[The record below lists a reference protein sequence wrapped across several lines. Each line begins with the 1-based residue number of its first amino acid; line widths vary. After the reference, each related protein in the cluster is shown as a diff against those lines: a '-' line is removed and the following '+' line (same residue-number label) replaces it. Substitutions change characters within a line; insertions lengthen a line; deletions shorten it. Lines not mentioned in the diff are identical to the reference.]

1 MKFLIYNAAGLTIP
15 VEAEPGVFFEF
26 ECSEDECGKR
36 IRIEGIIAEV
46 PEKEFDQI
54 LNETL
59 RANPGFSKI
68 NEITARNYVFK
79 GRVNGEEVELPAE
92 NLDDFAKRFMDE
104 VLVLR

>member
-26 ECSEDECGKR
+26 ECSEEECGKR
-36 IRIEGIIAEV
+36 VKIEGVIAEV
-46 PEKEFDQI
+46 SEKEFDHI
-54 LNETL
+54 LNQTLET
-59 RANPGFSKI
+59 NPGFSKI
-68 NEITARNYVFK
+68 SEITARNYVFK
-79 GRVNGEEVELPAE
+79 GRINGKDVELSAE